1 MIIKNVDSLADIHS
15 NSIFHGG
22 HLGFWKFL
30 NIFFWTTELILFGT
44 PHCTKISKKVSG
56 YQPFLGTPGFQPDY
70 YKEVKEKP
78 TKKIKGGQKL
88 TWHHTIER
96 DFKKNWPHSGTGNT
110 NLKKQRKIQGGGGPH
125 NGRGSSK
132 TISWGWRPVR
142 VSPRA
147 KLAKAA

>member
-96 DFKKNWPHSGTGNT
+96 DFKKIDHTVEQAIHISKNREKYREVVDRIMAEAVAKQFPEDGDQSGSLPGQN
-110 NLKKQRKIQGGGGPH
+110 
-125 NGRGSSK
+125 
-132 TISWGWRPVR
+132 
-142 VSPRA
+142 
-147 KLAKAA
+147 